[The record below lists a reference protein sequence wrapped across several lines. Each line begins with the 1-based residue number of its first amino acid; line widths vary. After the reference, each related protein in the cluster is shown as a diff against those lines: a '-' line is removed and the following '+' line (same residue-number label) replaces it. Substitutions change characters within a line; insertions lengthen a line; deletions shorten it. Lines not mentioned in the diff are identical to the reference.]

1 MFKQQTH
8 VLAPHSHSFLIR
20 QTDRP
25 TPSLLYTVQFGILSL
40 SFCIAFS
47 LVSFSNSKMSPT
59 ESSLSSSSS
68 SQLESDPLRSA
79 MSRWKSETAPSCS
92 STLFRLSELVT
103 CIFGMSRVT
112 DFIFIF
118 EIKSFNVAASIF
130 DCASTTSFLVEF
142 SGMRMYIV
150 AFCLYGTPSTRRFSF
165 SQK

>member
-1 MFKQQTH
+1 MLPQSDRTDIAELVAREQLTKLR
-8 VLAPHSHSFLIR
+8 LA
-20 QTDRP
+20 T
-25 TPSLLYTVQFGILSL
+25 
-40 SFCIAFS
+40 
-47 LVSFSNSKMSPT
+47 N
-59 ESSLSSSSS
+59 
-68 SQLESDPLRSA
+68 LRSA
-79 MSRWKSETAPSCS
+79 FSTVSSSALKISSRGPSISSSPIRLESKRLSSAVSRWKSETAPSCS

-142 SGMRMYIV
+142 IGMRIFLVEFIGMRMYIV